1 MINSL
6 LEYNFLFVDSFINPI
21 TKKVVPVYNISQN
34 NNNYKKDSFNKKQKD
49 CSYYGKKR
57 RSYIDYC

>member
-6 LEYNFLFVDSFINPI
+6 LEYDFLFADVFIES
-21 TKKVVPVYNISQN
+21 TLKKVIPVYNISYN
-34 NNNYKKDSFNKKQKD
+34 DDSYKKEYYNKKQKD